1 MTALSMDMR
10 AKILVVDDEK
20 FIVEAITQ
28 HLSHIGHEVD
38 AFMDP
43 HKAMSAIQDNDY
55 DLVLTDLRM
64 PDISGMDITRAV
76 QAKSNDTLIIIL
88 TGYATLDSAI
98 ESVHLHVY
106 SYLNKPFDLRQLGRV
121 VDRALTEQRL
131 KRENEELHTK
141 ITTMV
146 EDLTTIHEV
155 ARLLNDNEN
164 WAMNMEFVLDTINI
178 GLGIS
183 YSGLIFKESGGVF
196 KLGLCN
202 VPSGS
207 QIEPLMR
214 NFEWDEVVDKMDTDE
229 TSVLQLGEKNGEMFA
244 SLSTESET
252 IKSIILVPIRYRT
265 NRIGSL
271 VVLIGEGAPEP
282 ADELLILLRVL
293 ATQIAPLVY
302 HSGITTNRVG
312 LEELDYRDITK
323 IYLNEAAERY
333 ENESTAL
340 SVNLLRFI
348 TPRELSEQED
358 LVEFHE
364 FCASILARHES
375 AAEIHWLT
383 PDTALVIIAGV
394 NKVQA
399 GLTFTALSE
408 EFQHRELENLK
419 VDGIALV
426 DYATTL
432 WPHTSSDMGE
442 IVQLVWSRL
451 MHQIHETAHQRAQ
464 PRPVDD

>member
-1 MTALSMDMR
+1 MR

-28 HLSHIGHEVD
+28 HLTHIGHDVH

-43 HKAMSAIQDNDY
+43 HKAMSAIEENDY

-64 PDISGMDITRAV
+64 PEISGMDITRAV
-76 QAKSNDTLIIIL
+76 QAKSSETLIIIL

-98 ESVHLHVY
+98 ESVRLHVY
-106 SYLNKPFDLRQLGRV
+106 SYLNKPFDLRQLGHV

-131 KRENEELHTK
+131 KRENEELHGQ

-155 ARLLNDNEN
+155 GRLLNDNEN
-164 WAMNMEFVLDTINI
+164 WPMIMEFVLDTINI
-178 GLGIS
+178 GFGIS
-183 YSGLIFKESGGVF
+183 YSGLIVKETGGIF
-196 KLGLCN
+196 KLGMCN

-214 NFEWDEVVDKMDTDE
+214 KFEWDPVVDKMDTDK
-229 TSVLQLGEKNGEMFA
+229 TSALQLGDKDGEMFA
-244 SLSTESET
+244 SLSTDSEV

-265 NRIGSL
+265 HRIGYL
-271 VVLIGEGAPEP
+271 VVLLHEGAPES
-282 ADELLILLRVL
+282 AKDLKMLLRVL

-312 LEELDYRDITK
+312 SEEMDYRDLAK
-323 IYLNEAAERY
+323 KYLSEAMERD
-333 ENESTAL
+333 ENDSIAL

-348 TPRELSEQED
+348 TPRDLSEHED

-364 FCASILARHES
+364 FCASILARHEN

-394 NKVQA
+394 NQVQA
-399 GLTFTALSE
+399 GLTFTALAE
-408 EFQHRELENLK
+408 EFQHRELEYLK
-419 VDGIALV
+419 VDGIAMV

-432 WPHTSSDMGE
+432 WPHNSSDMGE

-464 PRPVDD
+464 PKPVDD